1 MRGPRSKEG
10 SVVINLEVET
20 RLSLHDA
27 VKEIKSYFGEGGLGL
42 KLEQDDPG
50 CLHFEGS
57 GGFVNAVICSSKGK
71 TKIELHSKEWD
82 QQVKAFAGKI
92 S

>member
-1 MRGPRSKEG
+1 M
-10 SVVINLEVET
+10 INLEVET
-20 RLSLHDA
+20 RLSLNDA

-50 CLHFEGS
+50 CLHFEGG
-57 GGFVNAVICSSKGK
+57 GGFVHAVICLSKGK
-71 TKIELHSKEWD
+71 TKIELESMEWEY
-82 QQVKAFAGKI
+82 QVKAFAGTI